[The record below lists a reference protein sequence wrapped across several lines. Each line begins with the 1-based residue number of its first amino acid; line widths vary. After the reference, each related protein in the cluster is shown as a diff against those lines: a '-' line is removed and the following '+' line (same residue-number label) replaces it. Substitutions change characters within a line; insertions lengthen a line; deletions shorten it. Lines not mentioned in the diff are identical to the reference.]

1 MMIRVMFY
9 SKTKTVCVALL
20 IIALSGCEALTG
32 FEEFQENPNETTN
45 ATPGLLLTN
54 LQIAAFNSIDLGA
67 TYASRHAVD
76 VNVPQDTQYY
86 RWDRLGFGFYYD
98 NLRQTQKMRE
108 EAERLDNSS
117 MVAVAEVMQVYVFH
131 QLTRRFGDVPYLDA
145 LRAEEGLYQPR
156 YTPQE
161 EIYADLL
168 SRLDQV
174 NQDLADASEPIN
186 GDVVFSGDRIK
197 WRKFAN
203 SLRLRILISLSE
215 KQNTGIDYAG
225 QFSQVFNSPGQYPVM
240 ESLDD
245 NCQYTYNEATGDT
258 YPFFNT
264 AAFTSRVMEETLV
277 DLYKAREDPR
287 LFRLAAPA
295 DPSVPNA
302 ETSFAAHS
310 GLIASATLQEN
321 SDLLSAGT
329 GSLLDERYLNDPE
342 AEPNLALGYPE
353 VAFTIAEA
361 AQRGWISADP
371 ETYYNQGIHASM
383 ALYEITGRPVDK
395 NLAGDEVAYDP
406 ANGLEMILTQKYMS
420 MFLNSGWEPF
430 FNQRRTQ
437 VPAFDVD
444 QRTVLNDGQV
454 PKRWMYPQKELTSN
468 RDNLTE
474 AVERQFGGNDT
485 IDQEMWLI
493 SN

>member
-1 MMIRVMFY
+1 MLTRTIQAL
-9 SKTKTVCVALL
+9 SAALL
-20 IIALSGCEALTG
+20 LLTLAGCEALTG

-54 LQIAAFNSIDLGA
+54 LQISALNSIDLAA

-76 VNVPQDTQYY
+76 VNVPRDAQYY
-86 RWDRLGFGFYYD
+86 RWDRLGFGFYFD

-108 EAERLDNSS
+108 EANRLDNSS
-117 MVAVAEVMQVYVFH
+117 MVAVAEVMQVYLFH
-131 QLTRRFGDVPYLDA
+131 QLTRRFGDVPYADA
-145 LRAEEGLYQPR
+145 LNAEDGLYEPS

-161 EIYADLL
+161 DIYADLL
-168 SRLDQV
+168 ARLDQV
-174 NQDLADASEPIN
+174 NQDLAAASEPIN
-186 GDVVFSGDRIK
+186 GDVVFFGDRTR

-215 KQNTGIDYAG
+215 KDDTRIDYEA
-225 QFSQVFNSPGQYPVM
+225 QFQRVVTNPGQYPVM
-240 ESLDD
+240 ESLAD
-245 NCQYTYNEATGDT
+245 NAQFTYSEATGDT

-277 DLYKAREDPR
+277 DLYTAREDPR
-287 LFRLAAPA
+287 LFRVAAPA
-295 DPSVPNA
+295 DPQAPGA
-302 ETSFAAHS
+302 ETSFDAHS

-321 SDLLSAGT
+321 SELLSQGT
-329 GSLLDERYLNDPE
+329 GSLLDERYLSDPE

-371 ETYYNQGIHASM
+371 ETYYNDGIRASM
-383 ALYEITGRPVDK
+383 EFYGITGPAVDTY
-395 NLAGDEVAYDP
+395 LAGDDVAFDP

-430 FNQRRTQ
+430 FTQRRTQ

-444 QRTVLNDGQV
+444 QRDVLNGGQV
-454 PKRWMYPQKELTSN
+454 PKRWMYPEKELNTN
-468 RDNLTE
+468 RDNVLD
-474 AVERQFGGNDT
+474 ALDRQFGGEDT
-485 IDQEMWLI
+485 INETMWLI
-493 SN
+493 RSE

>member
-1 MMIRVMFY
+1 MLTRLMLTRTI
-9 SKTKTVCVALL
+9 TTTGIALL
-20 IIALSGCEALTG
+20 MMFLAGCEALTG

-54 LQIAAFNSIDLGA
+54 LQISALNSIDLAA

-76 VNVPQDTQYY
+76 VNVPQDAQYY
-86 RWDRLGFGFYYD
+86 RWDRLGFGFYFD
-98 NLRQTQKMRE
+98 NLRQTKRMRE
-108 EAERLDNSS
+108 EAERLDNNT
-117 MVAVAEVMQVYVFH
+117 MIAVAEVMQIYLFH
-131 QLTRRFGDVPYLDA
+131 QLTRRFGDVPYTDA
-145 LRAEEGLYQPR
+145 LNAEEGLYQPS
-156 YTPQE
+156 YTLQE
-161 EIYADLL
+161 DIYADLL
-168 SRLDQV
+168 ARLDQV
-174 NQDLADASEPIN
+174 NQDLAAATEPIN
-186 GDVVFSGDRIK
+186 GDVVFQGDRTR

-203 SLRLRILISLSE
+203 ALRLRILISLS
-215 KQNTGIDYAG
+215 KKDDTSIDYAG
-225 QFSQVFNSPGQYPVM
+225 QFSQVFNNPGQYPVM
-240 ESLDD
+240 ESLAD
-245 NCQYTYNEATGDT
+245 NAQFTYNEATGDT

-277 DLYKAREDPR
+277 DLYKEKEDPR

-295 DPSVPNA
+295 DETLPNA
-302 ETSFAAHS
+302 ETSFDAHS

-321 SDLLSAGT
+321 SELLSEGT

-371 ETYYNQGIHASM
+371 EAYYNEGVRASM
-383 ALYEITGRPVDK
+383 EFYGITGPEVDAY
-395 NLAGDEVAYDP
+395 LGGDEVAFDP

-444 QRTVLNDGQV
+444 QRDVLNGGQV
-454 PKRWMYPQKELTSN
+454 PKRWMYPEKELNTN
-468 RDNLTE
+468 RDNLLE
-474 AVERQFGGNDT
+474 ALDRQFGGEDT
-485 IDQEMWLI
+485 INGTMWLI
-493 SN
+493 RD

>member
-161 EIYADLL
+161 DIYADLL

-186 GDVVFSGDRIK
+186 GDVVFSGDRMK

-225 QFSQVFNSPGQYPVM
+225 QFSQVFNNPGQYPVM

-371 ETYYNQGIHASM
+371 ETYYNQGIRASM
-383 ALYEITGRPVDK
+383 AFYGITGAAVDTY
-395 NLAGDEVAYDP
+395 LAGDEVAYDP

>member
-145 LRAEEGLYQPR
+145 LNAEEGLYQPS

-161 EIYADLL
+161 DIYADLL

-186 GDVVFSGDRIK
+186 GDVVFQGDRTR

-215 KQNTGIDYAG
+215 KQNTSIDYET
-225 QFSQVFNSPGQYPVM
+225 QFQQVFNNPGQYPVM
-240 ESLDD
+240 ESLAD
-245 NCQYTYNEATGDT
+245 NAQFTYSEATGDT

-277 DLYKAREDPR
+277 DLYKEKEDPR

-295 DPSVPNA
+295 DETLPNA

-321 SDLLSAGT
+321 SELLSEGT

-353 VAFTIAEA
+353 VAFIIAEA

-371 ETYYNQGIHASM
+371 EPFYNAGIRASM
-383 ALYEITGRPVDK
+383 AFYGITGPDVDTY
-395 NLAGDEVAYDP
+395 LAGDEVAFDP

-444 QRTVLNDGQV
+444 QRDVLNGGQV
-454 PKRWMYPQKELTSN
+454 PKRWMYPEKELTSN

-474 AVERQFGGNDT
+474 ALERQFGGNDT
-485 IDQEMWLI
+485 VDQEMWLI